1 MSNTPEVGVHAGT
14 DDSLLGIGAA
24 ARRYGLAESA
34 LRYWERCGLLRPA
47 VRKSRWRLYGADD
60 LHRIGLIQMW
70 RETGLM
76 SLDEIATILDHTA
89 DWRHAVAG
97 RIRAIDE
104 QQRRLAAAKTHLEHL
119 LACPD
124 DDPATQCP
132 VLREMTASRSAD
144 AADREPRDRQVV

>member
-1 MSNTPEVGVHAGT
+1 MSDIPEAGVRAGT
-14 DDSLLGIGAA
+14 DDGLLGIGAA

-60 LHRIGLIQMW
+60 LHRIGLIQLW

-76 SLDEIATILDHTA
+76 SLEEIAEILDHKP
-89 DWRHAVAG
+89 DWRRAVAG
-97 RIRAIDE
+97 RISAIEE
-104 QQRRLAAAKTHLEHL
+104 QQRRLAAAKTHLQHL

-132 VLREMTASRSAD
+132 VLREITAGRSAD
-144 AADREPRDRQVV
+144 VTHRETA